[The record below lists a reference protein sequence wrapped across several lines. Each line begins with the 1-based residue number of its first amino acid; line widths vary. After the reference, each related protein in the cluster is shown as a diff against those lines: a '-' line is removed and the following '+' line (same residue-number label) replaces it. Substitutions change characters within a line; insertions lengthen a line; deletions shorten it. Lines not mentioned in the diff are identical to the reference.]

1 MDWDGKVEQPKLV
14 CAASGRALAP
24 GEVFFSGL
32 RLSDG
37 VFARSDFAAETW
49 DAQDKTAFL
58 SWWRQSV
65 PEADRKRRVLK
76 LDAVSLGRIFADLKE
91 ARDRPSQC
99 FCYVVALCLARMRK
113 LRILEVEKRDG
124 ESFLLL
130 QDRANEAV
138 HRLRDPRMSAAEEDQ
153 VRRNLMDVI
162 TLDGPS
168 VVAAPSAAESDPS

>member
-14 CAASGRALAP
+14 CAATGRALAA
-24 GEVFFSGL
+24 GETFYSGL
-32 RLSDG
+32 RLAEG
-37 VFARSDFAAETW
+37 VFARSDYAPEAWPT
-49 DAQDKTAFL
+49 QDKTALL
-58 SWWRQSV
+58 SWWRQTA
-65 PEADRKRRVLK
+65 PEPDRKRRTLK
-76 LDAVSLGRIFADLKE
+76 LDAVSLGRIFTDLRE

-162 TLDGPS
+162 TLDGPAI
-168 VVAAPSAAESDPS
+168 VPAPAAEADPS